1 MPWSLWAVLVL
12 GILVQFNDQR
22 RVISLERERFRGTHD
37 LGSHDNDDRSLPC
50 AAGRVLHVRKPAQS
64 QCEAMARREK
74 RVPLCDDVVQNR
86 ELRSALGWVLNSD
99 HRALA
104 TFLPINAKLIIAR
117 LFFVRSFRGR
127 EL

>member
-64 QCEAMARREK
+64 SVKPWRAG
-74 RVPLCDDVVQNR
+74 
-86 ELRSALGWVLNSD
+86 RSESPYVTMSY
-99 HRALA
+99 R
-104 TFLPINAKLIIAR
+104 I
-117 LFFVRSFRGR
+117 
-127 EL
+127 